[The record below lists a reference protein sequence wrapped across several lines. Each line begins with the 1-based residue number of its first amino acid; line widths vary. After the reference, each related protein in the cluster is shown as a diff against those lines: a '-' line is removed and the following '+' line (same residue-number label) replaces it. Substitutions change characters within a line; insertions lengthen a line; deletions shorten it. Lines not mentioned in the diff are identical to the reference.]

1 MWGKPSKSRCNL
13 CTEPPLASSSQ
24 HLWCPEVVSAL
35 WWCKLFHHILR
46 RCTLLLTIHNMH
58 CRYIYIMAMIN
69 MNTYICIHI
78 YHCHYIY
85 VSAMHVVNC
94 KKQCASAQY
103 VVKKLTSPKSGH
115 HLGTPQ
121 VLWRRRQGR
130 LSAKITSALA
140 WFSSHLRLENLQFA
154 TPCGVQSF
162 RGVETRKLSLQLAS
176 IVYQDWAVWHLKRW
190 FSDAIMSWETEPTF

>member
-1 MWGKPSKSRCNL
+1 MI
-13 CTEPPLASSSQ
+13 T
-24 HLWCPEVVSAL
+24 V
-35 WWCKLFHHILR
+35 I
-46 RCTLLLTIHNMH
+46 TMTTIHKKKLLSFKH
-58 CRYIYIMAMIN
+58 RLDWWALSRITMAMIN
-69 MNTYICIHI
+69 MNTYIC
-78 YHCHYIY
+78 
-85 VSAMHVVNC
+85 VSAMECNC